1 MPYFNESQLE
11 LSIITLLQDQGYDY
25 IKGEDITRNFDEVV
39 LRDDLAKYLRSRYKN
54 DGITDTEVE
63 TAIRV
68 IMQNHG
74 GSLYEENKRAI
85 SLLMDGFSLK
95 REDTS
100 KPNLYIYPISFDEAH
115 QKHNIFKIVNQF
127 DIIGTEHR
135 IPDAIIFL
143 NGLPVVVFEF
153 KNALK
158 QNTTVEDAYK
168 QLTIRYRRDIP
179 ALFKYTAFIVISD
192 GVNNKFGTLYTPY
205 EFFYAWR
212 KVNAKDKADNG
223 ISSLKTMIAGLFRKD
238 RLIDV
243 IHNFIYF
250 PDTSKDER
258 KFICRYPQYFAARS
272 LYQNILNHSR
282 LNAAGDGKGGTYF
295 GATGCGK
302 SLTMLFLSRLLMKSK
317 ALCSPTIILIT
328 DRTDLDDQLSRLL
341 LNAKQFVGD
350 SVIEQVESRE
360 DLKDKLQG
368 RTSGGVF
375 LTTIQKF
382 SKDIN
387 LLSSR
392 ANIICISDEA
402 HRSQN
407 NLSERVQITDRGVV
421 RSYGFAKYLH
431 DSLPNATYVGFT
443 GTPIDNTTEVF
454 GDIVDEYS
462 MIEAVEDGIT
472 KTIMYEGRAS
482 HVFADSNLVR
492 QIEAYYDKCA
502 EEGSTEYQ
510 IEESKKAMT
519 QMSVLLNSP
528 DLIHRLADDFV
539 RHYERRVEEGS
550 TVKGKAMIVCASRE
564 IGYAIYR
571 EIIAMR
577 TEWAKVRVCDDGVEL
592 TKEEAEK
599 IKPIEKI
606 KMVFIRAKD
615 DIPELYNLLGTDE
628 DRKKLDLQFKEEK
641 SNFKIAIVVD
651 MWITGFDVPCLDTM
665 YCYKPLQMHTLIQTI
680 SRVNRNY
687 PGKDKGLIVDYLGIK
702 KKFNQAMRRYAN
714 GSVNETPVETIDSAV
729 KLCKDELDILRRM
742 FGGFNYSKFF
752 TGTPLEQLDTLQ
764 LAAERI
770 QYTDDTEKRFM
781 KHTGIMKSAYNMC
794 TGDERITNDDVNDVH
809 FFTGVRSVIF
819 KTTKG
824 ESPDATQMN
833 RHVLKLVNEAL
844 VSEEV
849 VAINSMRLDNNVQ
862 IDLLATQYM
871 EKLKRLPYQ
880 NTKVKLMEQL
890 LRRVIDSVKRVNKV
904 KAVSFTDRLKEII
917 ERYND
922 RSDDIVLADEIVTEV
937 ANQLAELFEEIK
949 KDNVLPDGIPD
960 IEVKAFYDILKAV
973 AEQYG
978 FLAEYAEEQ
987 YIEIAKAVKE
997 KVDDSAQ
1004 FIDWDKRADIK
1015 AQLKVQIILT
1025 LSRYGYPPATRDDVF
1040 KAIFE
1045 QAENFKKNKINPTDG
1060 VPVSHTPQVP
1070 VIRQLILDTVSD
1082 QDKYT
1087 VYLPLY
1093 SIRAACGYFGE
1104 GEEVETQ
1111 GWISAEGIGRL
1122 NEDMF
1127 VVQAAGNSMEPR
1139 IHDGDYCVF
1148 ERYKG
1153 GSRNGKIVLA
1163 QHRGYYDDDNAGAF
1177 SIKEYNSTKSA
1188 DEYGNWQHESICLRP
1203 LNPAYNPIVLTPDD
1217 IEDFKII
1224 GEFVATL

>member
-11 LSIITLLQDQGYDY
+11 QAIIDLLKEQEYEHK
-25 IKGEDITRNFDEVV
+25 KGEEIVRDLDEVV
-39 LRDDLAKYLRSRYKN
+39 LHEDLAQYLRSRYKN
-54 DGITDTEVE
+54 DGITEQEVE
-63 TAIRV
+63 NAIRV
-68 IMQNHG
+68 ITQKQG
-74 GSLYEENKRAI
+74 LSLYQENKHTLN
-85 SLLMDGFSLK
+85 LLMDGFSLK
-95 REDTS
+95 REDAT
-100 KPNLYIYPISFDEAH
+100 KQNLYIYPIAFDEKH
-115 QKHNIFKIVNQF
+115 LKHNIYKVVNQF
-127 DIIGTEHR
+127 DIVGNEHR
-135 IPDAIIFL
+135 IPDAIVFV

-158 QNTTVEDAYK
+158 KNTTIEDAYK

-212 KVNAKDKADNG
+212 KVNAKDKADSG
-223 ISSLKTMIAGLFRKD
+223 ISSLKTMIAGMFCKD

-243 IHNFIYF
+243 IHNFVYF

-258 KFICRYPQYFAARS
+258 KFICRYPQYFAARA
-272 LYQNILNHSR
+272 LYQNILNHSK
-282 LNAAGDGKGGTYF
+282 LNASGDGKGGTYF

-360 DLKDKLQG
+360 DLRNKLQG

-387 LLSSR
+387 LLSNR

-402 HRSQN
+402 HRSQTGMD
-407 NLSERVQITDRGVV
+407 EKIEITEQGVM
-421 RSYGFAKYLH
+421 RRYGFAKYLH

-443 GTPIDNTTEVF
+443 GTPIDATMDVF

-462 MIEAVEDGIT
+462 MIDAVNDGIT
-472 KTIMYEGRAS
+472 KSIVYEGRAS
-482 HVFADSNLVR
+482 HVFADSELIK

-502 EEGSTEYQ
+502 EEGSSDYQ

-519 QMSVLLNSP
+519 QMSVLLSSP
-528 DLIHRLADDFV
+528 DLIHRLAVDFLQ
-539 RHYERRVEEGS
+539 HYERRVEEGS
-550 TVKGKAMIVCASRE
+550 TVKGKAMIVCATRE
-564 IGYAIYR
+564 IGYAIYK
-571 EIIAMR
+571 EIVGMR
-577 TEWAKVRVCDDGVEL
+577 PEWAEKKICSDGEEL

-606 KMVFIRAKD
+606 KMVFIRQKD
-615 DIPELYNLLGTDE
+615 DDPELYNLLGADDE
-628 DRKKLDLQFKEEK
+628 RKKLDLQFKEEK

-665 YCYKPLQMHTLIQTI
+665 YCYKPIQMHTLIQTV

-702 KKFNQAMRRYAN
+702 KKFNQAMKKYAN
-714 GSVNETPVETIDSAV
+714 GVLNETPVETVDAAV
-729 KLCKDELDILRRM
+729 KLFKDELDVLRRM
-742 FGGFNYSKFF
+742 FNGFDYSKFF
-752 TGTPLEQLDTLQ
+752 TGTPLEQLEVLQ

-770 QYTDDTEKRFM
+770 QQTDELEKRFM
-781 KHTGIMKSAYNMC
+781 KHTSIMKSAYNIC
-794 TGDERITNDDVNDVH
+794 NNDERITKEEVNDVH
-809 FFTGVRSVIF
+809 FFSGVRSIIY
-819 KTTKG
+819 KTTIG

-849 VAINSMRLDNNVQ
+849 VAINTMRLDNSEQ
-862 IDLLATQYM
+862 IDLLASQYM
-871 EKLKRLPYQ
+871 EKLQKLPFK

-890 LRRVIDSVKRVNKV
+890 LKRVIDSVKKVNKV
-904 KAVSFTDRLKEII
+904 KAVNFTERLNDII
-917 ERYND
+917 EKYND

-937 ANQLAELFEEIK
+937 AKQLAKLFEDIK
-949 KDNVLPDGIPD
+949 KENKLPEGIPN
-960 IEVKAFYDILKAV
+960 IEVKAFYDILKSV

-978 FLAEYAEEQ
+978 FLDEYTEEQ
-987 YIEIAKAVKE
+987 YIALAKDVKE
-997 KVDDSAQ
+997 VVDDKTQ
-1004 FIDWDKRADIK
+1004 YIDWDKKADIK

-1025 LSRYGYPPATRDDVF
+1025 LAKHKYPPATRDDVF

-1045 QAENFKKNKINPTDG
+1045 QAENFKKNRSFLAAKLDNVEDDSEVRNLIFNRLQLDNDTTDLQLQREVIEMFGDRYPEMTLNDWRHIIEDYTPMVRNANKAREIPLNVSKAAEEDVMHKIELTD
-1060 VPVSHTPQVP
+1060 
-1070 VIRQLILDTVSD
+1070 
-1082 QDKYT
+1082 
-1087 VYLPLY
+1087 
-1093 SIRAACGYFGE
+1093 
-1104 GEEVETQ
+1104 EE
-1111 GWISAEGIGRL
+1111 L
-1122 NEDMF
+1122 N
-1127 VVQAAGNSMEPR
+1127 VLR
-1139 IHDGDYCVF
+1139 KKL
-1148 ERYKG
+1148 KG
-1153 GSRNGKIVLA
+1153 GLGVFANDKARTLLMSVIDKADKLMEELDAYDELGDDLLYWFYEKYKEQNGIVE
-1163 QHRGYYDDDNAGAF
+1163 DD
-1177 SIKEYNSTKSA
+1177 
-1188 DEYGNWQHESICLRP
+1188 LRP
-1203 LNPAYNPIVLTPDD
+1203 KGGRFLVD
-1217 IEDFKII
+1217 
-1224 GEFVATL
+1224 

>member
-11 LSIITLLQDQGYDY
+11 QSIISLLQEQGYDY
-25 IKGEDITRNFDEVV
+25 AKGEDIKRNLDEVV
-39 LRDDLAKYLRSRYKN
+39 LRDDLAEYLHNRYKN
-54 DGITDTEVE
+54 DGITDQEVE

-68 IMQNHG
+68 IKQQTG
-74 GSLYEENKRAI
+74 GSLYDENKHTI
-85 SLLMDGFSLK
+85 HLLMDGFSLK
-95 REDTS
+95 REDPT
-100 KPNLYIYPISFDEAH
+100 KQNLYIYPIAFDEPN

-127 DIIGTEHR
+127 DIVGNQHR
-135 IPDAIIFL
+135 IPDAIVFV

-158 QNTTVEDAYK
+158 QNTTIEDAYK

-212 KVNAKDKADNG
+212 KVNAKDKADSG

-243 IHNFIYF
+243 IHNFVYF

-272 LYQNILNHSR
+272 LYQNILNHSK
-282 LNAAGDGKGGTYF
+282 LNAGGDGKGGSYF

-360 DLKDKLQG
+360 NLKDKLQG

-387 LLSSR
+387 LLSNR

-402 HRSQN
+402 HRSQTGI
-407 NLSERVQITDRGVV
+407 EEKVEITDRGVR
-421 RSYGFAKYLH
+421 RSYGFAKYLR

-443 GTPIDNTTEVF
+443 GTPIDPTLEVF
-454 GDIVDEYS
+454 GGIVDEYS
-462 MIEAVEDGIT
+462 MIEAVNDGIT

-482 HVFADSNLVR
+482 HVFADSELIK
-492 QIEAYYDKCA
+492 QIEAYYDQCA
-502 EEGSTEYQ
+502 EEGATDYQ
-510 IEESKKAMT
+510 IEESKRAMT
-519 QMSVLLNSP
+519 QMSILLSSP
-528 DLIHRLADDFV
+528 DLIHRLADDFIH
-539 RHYERRVEEGS
+539 HYERRVEEGS
-550 TVKGKAMIVCASRE
+550 TVKGKAMIVCATRE
-564 IGYAIYR
+564 IGYAIYK

-577 TEWAKVRVCDDGVEL
+577 PEWAEVRVCGDGEEL
-592 TKEEAEK
+592 TREEAEK
-599 IKPIEKI
+599 IKPMEKI
-606 KMVFIRAKD
+606 KMVFIRQKD
-615 DIPELYNLLGTDE
+615 DDPELYNLLGTDE

-665 YCYKPLQMHTLIQTI
+665 YCYKPLQMHTLIQTV

-702 KKFNQAMRRYAN
+702 KKFNQAMKKYAN
-714 GSVNETPVETIDSAV
+714 GGQNETPVETIDNAV
-729 KLCKDELDILRRM
+729 KLFKDELDLLRRM
-742 FGGFNYSKFF
+742 FHGFDYSKFF
-752 TGTPLEQLDTLQ
+752 TGTPLEQLDALQ
-764 LAAERI
+764 IAAERI
-770 QYTDDTEKRFM
+770 QQTEELEKRFM
-781 KHTGIMKSAYNMC
+781 KHTNIMKSAYNMC
-794 TGDERITNDDVNDVH
+794 NNDERITKYEINDVH
-809 FFTGVRSVIF
+809 FFTGVRSVIY
-819 KTTKG
+819 KTTTG

-844 VSEEV
+844 ISEEV
-849 VAINSMRLDNNVQ
+849 VAINSMRLDNTEQ

-890 LRRVIDSVKRVNKV
+890 LKRVIDSVKRVNKV
-904 KAVSFTDRLKEII
+904 KAVSFTDRLKGII
-917 ERYND
+917 DKYND
-922 RSDDIVLADEIVTEV
+922 CSDDIVLADEIVTEV
-937 ANQLAELFEEIK
+937 AKQLADLFEEIK
-949 KDNVLPDGIPD
+949 KENKLPDGIPD
-960 IEVKAFYDILKAV
+960 IEVKAFYDILKSV
-973 AEQYG
+973 AAQYG
-978 FLAEYAEEQ
+978 FLNEYTEEQ
-987 YIEIAKAVKE
+987 YIALAKDVKE
-997 KVDDSAQ
+997 VVDDKTQ
-1004 FIDWDKRADIK
+1004 YIDWDKKADIK

-1025 LSRYGYPPATRDDVF
+1025 LAKHKYPPATRDEVF
-1040 KAIFE
+1040 RAIFE
-1045 QAENFKKNKINPTDG
+1045 QAENFKKNRTSNLDDE
-1060 VPVSHTPQVP
+1060 TP
-1070 VIRQLILDTVSD
+1070 
-1082 QDKYT
+1082 
-1087 VYLPLY
+1087 
-1093 SIRAACGYFGE
+1093 SIRMVPYSSYEERAKYSLAAESF
-1104 GEEVETQ
+1104 
-1111 GWISAEGIGRL
+1111 
-1122 NEDMF
+1122 
-1127 VVQAAGNSMEPR
+1127 
-1139 IHDGDYCVF
+1139 
-1148 ERYKG
+1148 
-1153 GSRNGKIVLA
+1153 
-1163 QHRGYYDDDNAGAF
+1163 DDD
-1177 SIKEYNSTKSA
+1177 K
-1188 DEYGNWQHESICLRP
+1188 
-1203 LNPAYNPIVLTPDD
+1203 
-1217 IEDFKII
+1217 
-1224 GEFVATL
+1224 

>member
-11 LSIITLLQDQGYDY
+11 LSIITLLQEQGYDY
-25 IKGEDITRNFDEVV
+25 VKGEDIQRDLDEVV
-39 LRDDLAKYLRSRYKN
+39 LRDDLAQYLRSRYKN

-63 TAIRV
+63 AAIRV
-68 IMQNHG
+68 ITQKQG
-74 GSLYEENKRAI
+74 GTLYYENKQTLN
-85 SLLMDGFSLK
+85 LLMDGFSLK
-95 REDTS
+95 REDPS
-100 KPNLYIYPISFDEAH
+100 KQNLYIYPIAFDEAN
-115 QKHNIFKIVNQF
+115 QKHNIFKVVNQF
-127 DIIGTEHR
+127 DIIGLQHR

-158 QNTTVEDAYK
+158 QNTTIEDAYK

-212 KVNAKDKADNG
+212 KVNAKDKGCDG
-223 ISSLKTMIAGLFRKD
+223 INSLKTMIAGLFRKE

-243 IHNFIYF
+243 IHNFVYF
-250 PDTSKDER
+250 PDTSKNEQ

-272 LYQNILNHSR
+272 LYQNILNHSK
-282 LNAAGDGKGGTYF
+282 LNTGGDGKGGTYF

-302 SLTMLFLSRLLMKSK
+302 SLTMLFLTRLLMKSK

-387 LLSSR
+387 LLSNR

-402 HRSQN
+402 HRSQTS
-407 NLSERVQITDRGVV
+407 LEEKVEITDKGVK
-421 RSYGFAKYLH
+421 RSYGFAKYLR

-443 GTPIDNTTEVF
+443 GTPIDATLDVF
-454 GDIVDEYS
+454 GAVVDEYS

-482 HVFADSNLVR
+482 HVFADSELIK

-502 EEGSTEYQ
+502 EEGSSEYQ

-528 DLIHRLADDFV
+528 DLIHRLAVDFLQ
-539 RHYERRVEEGS
+539 HYERRVEEGS
-550 TVKGKAMIVCASRE
+550 TVKGKAMIVCATRE
-564 IGYAIYR
+564 IAFAIYK
-571 EIIAMR
+571 EIITMR
-577 TEWAKVRVCDDGVEL
+577 PEWAEVKICSDGEEL

-606 KMVFIRAKD
+606 KMVCIRQKD
-615 DIPELYNLLGTDE
+615 DAPELYNLLGTDE
-628 DRKKLDLQFKEEK
+628 ERKKLDLQFKEEK

-665 YCYKPLQMHTLIQTI
+665 YCYKPLQMHTLIQTV

-702 KKFNQAMRRYAN
+702 KKFNQAMKRYAN
-714 GSVNETPVETIDSAV
+714 GGQNETPVETIDAAV
-729 KLCKDELDILRRM
+729 TLFKDELDLLRRM
-742 FGGFNYSKFF
+742 YTGFDYSKFF

-764 LAAERI
+764 QAAERM
-770 QYTDDTEKRFM
+770 QQTDETEKRFM
-781 KHTGIMKSAYNMC
+781 KHTTIMKSAYNMC
-794 TGDERITNDDVNDVH
+794 NNDERIAKDEVNDVH
-809 FFTGVRSVIF
+809 FFTGVRSVIY
-819 KTTKG
+819 KTTTG

-833 RHVLKLVNEAL
+833 KHVLKLVNEAL
-844 VSEEV
+844 ISEEV
-849 VAINSMRLDNNVQ
+849 VAINTMQLDNNEQ
-862 IDLLATQYM
+862 IDMLATQYM

-890 LRRVIDSVKRVNKV
+890 LKRVIDSVKKVNKV
-904 KAVSFTDRLKEII
+904 KAVSFTDRLNGII
-917 ERYND
+917 DKYND

-937 ANQLAELFEEIK
+937 AKQLADLFEEIK
-949 KDNVLPDGIPD
+949 KDSVLPDGIPN
-960 IEVKAFYDILKAV
+960 IEVKAFYDILKSV
-973 AEQYG
+973 AERYG
-978 FLAEYAEEQ
+978 FLDEYTEEQ
-987 YIEIAKAVKE
+987 YIALAKDVKE
-997 KVDDSAQ
+997 VVDDKTQ
-1004 FIDWDKRADIK
+1004 YIDWDKKADIK

-1025 LSRYGYPPATRDDVF
+1025 LAKHKYPPATRDDVF

-1045 QAENFKKNKINPTDG
+1045 QAENFKKNRGENQDEVI
-1060 VPVSHTPQVP
+1060 VPLHHK
-1070 VIRQLILDTVSD
+1070 VISLMVDEGNE
-1082 QDKYT
+1082 
-1087 VYLPLY
+1087 LPM
-1093 SIRAACGYFGE
+1093 AAE
-1104 GEEVETQ
+1104 
-1111 GWISAEGIGRL
+1111 
-1122 NEDMF
+1122 
-1127 VVQAAGNSMEPR
+1127 NS
-1139 IHDGDYCVF
+1139 
-1148 ERYKG
+1148 
-1153 GSRNGKIVLA
+1153 
-1163 QHRGYYDDDNAGAF
+1163 
-1177 SIKEYNSTKSA
+1177 
-1188 DEYGNWQHESICLRP
+1188 
-1203 LNPAYNPIVLTPDD
+1203 
-1217 IEDFKII
+1217 
-1224 GEFVATL
+1224 

>member
-1 MPYFNESQLE
+1 MSYFNENQLE
-11 LSIITLLQDQGYDY
+11 QSIIALLQEQGYAHV
-25 IKGEDITRNFDEVV
+25 KGEDIVRNLDEVV
-39 LRDDLAKYLRSRYKN
+39 LRDDLAEYLHNRYKN
-54 DGITDTEVE
+54 DGITDQEVE

-68 IMQNHG
+68 IMQQTG
-74 GSLYEENKRAI
+74 GSLYDENKHTI
-85 SLLMDGFSLK
+85 HLLMDGFSLK
-95 REDTS
+95 REDPS
-100 KPNLYIYPISFDEAH
+100 KQNLYIYPIAFDEPN
-115 QKHNIFKIVNQF
+115 QKHNLFKVVNQF
-127 DIIGTEHR
+127 DIVGNQHR
-135 IPDAIIFL
+135 IPDAIVFV

-158 QNTTVEDAYK
+158 QNTTIEDAYK

-179 ALFKYTAFIVISD
+179 TLFKYTAFIVISD

-212 KVNAKDKADNG
+212 KVNAKDKADSG

-243 IHNFIYF
+243 IHNFVYF

-272 LYQNILNHSR
+272 LYQNILNHSK
-282 LNAAGDGKGGTYF
+282 LNAGGDGKGGTYF

-387 LLSSR
+387 LLSNR

-402 HRSQN
+402 HRSQTGI
-407 NLSERVQITDRGVV
+407 EEKVEITDKGVR
-421 RSYGFAKYLH
+421 RSYGFAKYLR

-443 GTPIDNTTEVF
+443 GTPIDPTLEVF
-454 GDIVDEYS
+454 GSIVDEYS
-462 MIEAVEDGIT
+462 MIEAVNDGIT

-482 HVFADSNLVR
+482 HVFADSELIK
-492 QIEAYYDKCA
+492 QIEAYYDQCA
-502 EEGSTEYQ
+502 EEGATDYQ
-510 IEESKKAMT
+510 IEESKRAMT
-519 QMSVLLNSP
+519 QMSILLSSP
-528 DLIHRLADDFV
+528 DLIHRLADDFI

-550 TVKGKAMIVCASRE
+550 TIKGKAMIVCATRE
-564 IGYAIYR
+564 IGYAIYK

-577 TEWAKVRVCDDGVEL
+577 PEWAEVRVCGDGEEL
-592 TKEEAEK
+592 TREEAEK
-599 IKPIEKI
+599 IKPMEKI
-606 KMVFIRAKD
+606 KMVFIRQKD
-615 DIPELYNLLGTDE
+615 DDPELYNLLRTDE

-665 YCYKPLQMHTLIQTI
+665 YCYKPLQMHTLIQTV

-702 KKFNQAMRRYAN
+702 KKFNQAMKKYAN
-714 GSVNETPVETIDSAV
+714 GGQNETTVETIDNAV
-729 KLCKDELDILRRM
+729 KLFKDELDLLRRM
-742 FGGFNYSKFF
+742 FHDFDYSKFF
-752 TGTPLEQLDTLQ
+752 TGTPLEQLDALQ
-764 LAAERI
+764 MAAEHI
-770 QYTDDTEKRFM
+770 QQTEELEKRFM
-781 KHTGIMKSAYNMC
+781 KHTNIMKSAYNLC
-794 TGDERITNDDVNDVH
+794 NNDERITKNEINDVH
-809 FFTGVRSVIF
+809 FFTGVRSVIY
-819 KTTKG
+819 KTTTG

-833 RHVLKLVNEAL
+833 RYVLKLVNEAL
-844 VSEEV
+844 ISEEV
-849 VAINSMRLDNNVQ
+849 VAINTMRLNDTEQ

-890 LRRVIDSVKRVNKV
+890 LKRVIDSVKRVNKI
-904 KAVSFTDRLKEII
+904 KAVSFTDRLKGII
-917 ERYND
+917 DKYND

-937 ANQLAELFEEIK
+937 AKQLADLFEEIK
-949 KDNVLPDGIPD
+949 KENKLPDGIPD
-960 IEVKAFYDILKAV
+960 IEVKAFYDILKSV

-978 FLAEYAEEQ
+978 FLNEYTEEQ
-987 YIEIAKAVKE
+987 YIALAKDVKE
-997 KVDDSAQ
+997 VVDDKTQ
-1004 FIDWDKRADIK
+1004 YIDWDKKADIK

-1025 LSRYGYPPATRDDVF
+1025 LAKHKYPPATRDEVF
-1040 KAIFE
+1040 RAIFE
-1045 QAENFKKNKINPTDG
+1045 QAENFKKNR
-1060 VPVSHTPQVP
+1060 QV
-1070 VIRQLILDTVSD
+1070 T
-1082 QDKYT
+1082 
-1087 VYLPLY
+1087 YLQQGCSGLMAAEETEY
-1093 SIRAACGYFGE
+1093 S
-1104 GEEVETQ
+1104 V
-1111 GWISAEGIGRL
+1111 
-1122 NEDMF
+1122 
-1127 VVQAAGNSMEPR
+1127 
-1139 IHDGDYCVF
+1139 
-1148 ERYKG
+1148 
-1153 GSRNGKIVLA
+1153 
-1163 QHRGYYDDDNAGAF
+1163 
-1177 SIKEYNSTKSA
+1177 
-1188 DEYGNWQHESICLRP
+1188 
-1203 LNPAYNPIVLTPDD
+1203 
-1217 IEDFKII
+1217 
-1224 GEFVATL
+1224 

>member
-11 LSIITLLQDQGYDY
+11 QSIISLLQEQGYDY
-25 IKGEDITRNFDEVV
+25 VKGEEIIRDLDEVV
-39 LRDDLAKYLRSRYKN
+39 LHDDLAQYLRDRYKN

-63 TAIRV
+63 AAIRV
-68 IMQNHG
+68 IMQKHG
-74 GSLYEENKRAI
+74 GTLYAENKQTLN
-85 SLLMDGFSLK
+85 LLMDGFSLK
-95 REDTS
+95 REDPA
-100 KPNLYIYPISFDEAH
+100 KQNLYIYPIAFDEAN
-115 QKHNIFKIVNQF
+115 QKHNIFKVVNQF
-127 DIIGTEHR
+127 DIVGYQRR

-158 QNTTVEDAYK
+158 QNTTIEDAYK

-212 KVNAKDKADNG
+212 KVNAKDKGCDG
-223 ISSLKTMIAGLFRKD
+223 INSLKTMIAGLFRKD

-243 IHNFIYF
+243 IHHFIYF
-250 PDTSKDER
+250 PDTSKDEK

-272 LYQNILNHSR
+272 LYQNILNHSK
-282 LNAAGDGKGGTYF
+282 LNAGGDGKGGTYF

-341 LNAKQFVGD
+341 LNAKRFVGD

-387 LLSSR
+387 LLSNR

-402 HRSQN
+402 HRSQTGM
-407 NLSERVQITDRGVV
+407 EEKVEITDKGVK
-421 RSYGFAKYLH
+421 RSYGFAKYLR

-443 GTPIDNTTEVF
+443 GTPIDATLDVF
-454 GDIVDEYS
+454 GAVVDEYS

-482 HVFADSNLVR
+482 HVFADSELIK

-502 EEGSTEYQ
+502 EEGSSEYQ

-528 DLIHRLADDFV
+528 DLIHRLAVDFLQ
-539 RHYERRVEEGS
+539 HYERRVEEGS
-550 TVKGKAMIVCASRE
+550 TVKGKAMIVCATRE
-564 IGYAIYR
+564 IAFAIYK
-571 EIIAMR
+571 EIVAMR
-577 TEWAKVRVCDDGVEL
+577 PEWAEVKICGDGEEL

-606 KMVFIRAKD
+606 KLVCIRQKD
-615 DIPELYNLLGTDE
+615 DDPELYNLLGTDE
-628 DRKKLDLQFKEEK
+628 ERKRLDLQFKEEK

-665 YCYKPLQMHTLIQTI
+665 YCYKPLQMHTLIQTV

-702 KKFNQAMRRYAN
+702 KKFNQAMKKYAN
-714 GSVNETPVETIDSAV
+714 GGQNETPVETIDAAV
-729 KLCKDELDILRRM
+729 KMFKDELDLLRRM
-742 FGGFNYSKFF
+742 FTGFDYTKFF

-764 LAAERI
+764 QAAERM
-770 QYTDDTEKRFM
+770 QQTEETEKRFM
-781 KHTGIMKSAYNMC
+781 KHTLIMKSAYNMC
-794 TGDERITNDDVNDVH
+794 NNDERITKEEVNDVH
-809 FFTGVRSVIF
+809 FFTGVRSVIY
-819 KTTKG
+819 KTTTG

-833 RHVLKLVNEAL
+833 RYVLKLVNEAL
-844 VSEEV
+844 ISEEV
-849 VAINSMRLDNNVQ
+849 VAINSMRLDNAEQ
-862 IDLLATQYM
+862 IDMLATQYM

-890 LRRVIDSVKRVNKV
+890 LKRVIDSVKKVNKV
-904 KAVSFTDRLKEII
+904 KAVSFTDRLNDII
-917 ERYND
+917 DKYND
-922 RSDDIVLADEIVTEV
+922 RSDDIVLADEIITEV
-937 ANQLAELFEEIK
+937 AKQLADLFEEIK
-949 KDNVLPDGIPD
+949 KDSILPDGIPN
-960 IEVKAFYDILKAV
+960 IEVKAFYDILKSV
-973 AEQYG
+973 AERYG
-978 FLAEYAEEQ
+978 FLEEYTEEQ
-987 YIEIAKAVKE
+987 YIALAKDVKE
-997 KVDDSAQ
+997 VVDDKTQ
-1004 FIDWDKRADIK
+1004 YIDWDKKADIK

-1025 LSRYGYPPATRDDVF
+1025 LAKHKYPPATRDDVF

-1045 QAENFKKNKINPTDG
+1045 QAENFKKNRAVDVDDESLS
-1060 VPVSHTPQVP
+1060 VPMVP
-1070 VIRQLILDTVSD
+1070 
-1082 QDKYT
+1082 YNNEEEAG
-1087 VYLPLY
+1087 Y
-1093 SIRAACGYFGE
+1093 SMAAE
-1104 GEEVETQ
+1104 NRE
-1111 GWISAEGIGRL
+1111 
-1122 NEDMF
+1122 
-1127 VVQAAGNSMEPR
+1127 
-1139 IHDGDYCVF
+1139 
-1148 ERYKG
+1148 
-1153 GSRNGKIVLA
+1153 
-1163 QHRGYYDDDNAGAF
+1163 
-1177 SIKEYNSTKSA
+1177 
-1188 DEYGNWQHESICLRP
+1188 
-1203 LNPAYNPIVLTPDD
+1203 
-1217 IEDFKII
+1217 
-1224 GEFVATL
+1224 

>member
-11 LSIITLLQDQGYDY
+11 QSIITLLQEQEYDY
-25 IKGEDITRNFDEVV
+25 VKGEDIARDLDEVV
-39 LRDDLAKYLRSRYKN
+39 LREDMAQYLRNRYKN
-54 DGITDTEVE
+54 DGITETEVE
-63 TAIRV
+63 AAIRV
-68 IMQNHG
+68 IVQKQG
-74 GSLYEENKRAI
+74 GTLYDENKQTL

-95 REDTS
+95 REDPT
-100 KPNLYIYPISFDEAH
+100 KHNLYIYPIAFDEAN
-115 QKHNIFKIVNQF
+115 QKHNIFKVVNQF
-127 DIIGTEHR
+127 DIVGNEHR
-135 IPDAIIFL
+135 IPDAIVFL

-158 QNTTVEDAYK
+158 QNTTIENAYK
-168 QLTIRYRRDIP
+168 QLTVRYRRDIP

-243 IHNFIYF
+243 IHNFVYF

-272 LYQNILNHSR
+272 LYQSILNHSK
-282 LNAAGDGKGGTYF
+282 LNAGGDGKGGTYF

-350 SVIEQVESRE
+350 SVIEQADSRE
-360 DLKDKLQG
+360 DLKAKLQG

-387 LLSSR
+387 LLSNR

-402 HRSQN
+402 HRTQTS
-407 NLSERVQITDRGVV
+407 LEEKIEITDKGVK
-421 RSYGFAKYLH
+421 RSYGFAKYLR

-443 GTPIDNTTEVF
+443 GTPIDATLDVF
-454 GDIVDEYS
+454 GSVVDEYS

-482 HVFADSNLVR
+482 RVFADSELIK
-492 QIEAYYDKCA
+492 QIEEYYDKCA
-502 EEGSTEYQ
+502 EEGSSEYQ

-528 DLIHRLADDFV
+528 DLLHRLAVDFLQ
-539 RHYERRVEEGS
+539 HYEKRVEEGS
-550 TVKGKAMIVCASRE
+550 TVKGKAMIVCATRE
-564 IGYAIYR
+564 IAFAIYK
-571 EIIAMR
+571 EIVAMR
-577 TEWAKVRVCDDGVEL
+577 PEWTDVKICSDDEEL

-606 KMVFIRAKD
+606 KMVCIRQKD
-615 DIPELYNLLGTDE
+615 DDPELYNLLGSDE
-628 DRKKLDLQFKEEK
+628 ERKKLDLQFKEEK

-665 YCYKPLQMHTLIQTI
+665 YCYKPLQMHTLIQTV

-702 KKFNQAMRRYAN
+702 KKFNQAMKKYAN
-714 GSVNETPVETIDSAV
+714 GGQNETPVETIDSAV
-729 KLCKDELDILRRM
+729 KMFKDELDLLRRM
-742 FGGFNYSKFF
+742 FMGFDYSKFF

-764 LAAERI
+764 MSAEHM
-770 QYTDDTEKRFM
+770 QQTDETEKRFM
-781 KHTGIMKSAYNMC
+781 KHTIIMKSAYNLC
-794 TGDERITNDDVNDVH
+794 NNDDRITKEEVNDVH
-809 FFTGVRSVIF
+809 FFSGVRSIIY
-819 KTTKG
+819 KTTTG

-844 VSEEV
+844 ISEEV
-849 VAINSMRLDNNVQ
+849 VSINTMRLDNNEQ
-862 IDLLATQYM
+862 IDMLATQYM
-871 EKLKRLPYQ
+871 EKLKRLPYK

-890 LRRVIDSVKRVNKV
+890 LKRVIDSVKKVNKV
-904 KAVSFTDRLKEII
+904 KAVSFTERLNVII
-917 ERYND
+917 NQYND

-937 ANQLAELFEEIK
+937 AKQLADLFEEIK
-949 KDNVLPDGIPD
+949 KDNVLPDGIPNV
-960 IEVKAFYDILKAV
+960 EVKAFYDILKSV
-973 AEQYG
+973 AERYG
-978 FLAEYAEEQ
+978 FLDEYTEEQ
-987 YIEIAKAVKE
+987 YIEIAQAVKE
-997 KVDDSAQ
+997 KVDDSSQ
-1004 FIDWDKRADIK
+1004 FIDWDKRTDIK
-1015 AQLKVQIILT
+1015 AQLKVHIILT
-1025 LSRYGYPPATRDDVF
+1025 LKKYNYPPATRDEVF
-1040 KAIFE
+1040 QAIFE
-1045 QAENFKKNKINPTDG
+1045 QAENFKKNQAGKKQNN
-1060 VPVSHTPQVP
+1060 V
-1070 VIRQLILDTVSD
+1070 R
-1082 QDKYT
+1082 
-1087 VYLPLY
+1087 LY
-1093 SIRAACGYFGE
+1093 SSASDTITDRLAAEERA
-1104 GEEVETQ
+1104 
-1111 GWISAEGIGRL
+1111 
-1122 NEDMF
+1122 
-1127 VVQAAGNSMEPR
+1127 
-1139 IHDGDYCVF
+1139 
-1148 ERYKG
+1148 
-1153 GSRNGKIVLA
+1153 
-1163 QHRGYYDDDNAGAF
+1163 
-1177 SIKEYNSTKSA
+1177 
-1188 DEYGNWQHESICLRP
+1188 EYGN
-1203 LNPAYNPIVLTPDD
+1203 
-1217 IEDFKII
+1217 KK
-1224 GEFVATL
+1224 

>member
-1 MPYFNESQLE
+1 MPYFNEKQLE
-11 LSIITLLQDQGYDY
+11 ESIIALLQEQGYEHV
-25 IKGEDITRNFDEVV
+25 KGEAIERDLDEVV
-39 LRDDLAKYLRSRYKN
+39 LRDDLRTYLRNRYSS

-63 TAIRV
+63 AAIRV
-68 IMQNHG
+68 IVQKQG
-74 GSLYEENKRAI
+74 LSLYEENRHTM

-95 REDTS
+95 REDAS
-100 KPNLYIYPISFDEAH
+100 KQNLYIYPIAYDEKNLH
-115 QKHNIFKIVNQF
+115 HNIFKVVNQF
-127 DIIGTEHR
+127 DIVEGEHR
-135 IPDAIIFL
+135 IPDAIVFV

-158 QNTTVEDAYK
+158 QNTTIEDAYK

-179 ALFKYTAFIVISD
+179 SLFKYTAFIVISD

-223 ISSLKTMIAGLFRKD
+223 IPSLKTMVAGLFRKD

-243 IHNFIYF
+243 VHNFIYF

-258 KFICRYPQYFAARS
+258 KFICRYPQYFAARA
-272 LYQNILNHSR
+272 LYQNILNHSK
-282 LNAAGDGKGGTYF
+282 LNPGGDGKGGTYF

-360 DLKDKLQG
+360 DLKNKLQG

-387 LLSSR
+387 MLSNR

-402 HRSQN
+402 HRSQTG
-407 NLSERVQITDRGVV
+407 LEEKVEITDKGVR
-421 RSYGFAKYLH
+421 RSYGFAKYLR

-443 GTPIDNTTEVF
+443 GTPIDPTLEVF
-454 GDIVDEYS
+454 GPIVDEYS
-462 MIEAVEDGIT
+462 MIEAVNDGIT

-482 HVFADSNLVR
+482 HVFADSELIK

-502 EEGSTEYQ
+502 EEGSTDYQ
-510 IEESKKAMT
+510 IEESKRAMT

-528 DLIHRLADDFV
+528 DLIHRLAVDFIQ
-539 RHYERRVEEGS
+539 HYERRVEEGS
-550 TVKGKAMIVCASRE
+550 TVKGKAMIVCATRE
-564 IGYAIYR
+564 IGYAIYK
-571 EIIAMR
+571 EIVALR
-577 TEWAKVRVCDDGVEL
+577 PDWAEVKVCDDGEEL
-592 TKEEAEK
+592 SKEEAEK
-599 IKPIEKI
+599 IKPMEKV
-606 KMVFIRAKD
+606 KMVFIRQKD
-615 DIPELYNLLGTDE
+615 DPKELYNLLGTDE

-702 KKFNQAMRRYAN
+702 KKFNQAMKRYAN
-714 GSVNETPVETIDSAV
+714 GGQNETPVETIDSAV
-729 KLCKDELDILRRM
+729 KLFKDELDVLRRM
-742 FGGFNYSKFF
+742 FHDIDYTKFF

-770 QYTDDTEKRFM
+770 QQTDELEKRFM
-781 KHTGIMKSAYNMC
+781 KHTTIMKSAYNMC
-794 TGDERITNDDVNDVH
+794 NNDERIEKSEMDDVH
-809 FFTGVRSVIF
+809 FFTGVRSVIY
-819 KTTKG
+819 KTTTG
-824 ESPDATQMN
+824 DSPDASQMN

-844 VSEEV
+844 ISEEV
-849 VAINSMRLDNNVQ
+849 VAINTMRLDNSEQ

-871 EKLKRLPYQ
+871 EKLKKLPYK

-890 LRRVIDSVKRVNKV
+890 LKRVIDSVKKVNKV
-904 KAVSFTDRLKEII
+904 KAVSFTERLNDII
-917 ERYND
+917 DKYND

-937 ANQLAELFEEIK
+937 ANQLAQLFEEIK
-949 KDNVLPDGIPD
+949 KDSVLPEGIPN
-960 IEVKAFYDILKAV
+960 IEVKAFYDILKSV
-973 AEQYG
+973 AEHYG
-978 FLAEYAEEQ
+978 FLNEYTEEQ
-987 YIEIAKAVKE
+987 YIALAKDVKNV
-997 KVDDSAQ
+997 VDDKTQ
-1004 FIDWDKRADIK
+1004 YIDWDKKADIK

-1025 LSRYGYPPATRDDVF
+1025 LAKHKYPPATRDEVF

-1045 QAENFKKNKINPTDG
+1045 QAENFKKNRDVSSHEDVRPYHVDEEYERIMVAEESASYQKIT
-1060 VPVSHTPQVP
+1060 
-1070 VIRQLILDTVSD
+1070 
-1082 QDKYT
+1082 
-1087 VYLPLY
+1087 
-1093 SIRAACGYFGE
+1093 
-1104 GEEVETQ
+1104 
-1111 GWISAEGIGRL
+1111 
-1122 NEDMF
+1122 
-1127 VVQAAGNSMEPR
+1127 
-1139 IHDGDYCVF
+1139 
-1148 ERYKG
+1148 
-1153 GSRNGKIVLA
+1153 RNA
-1163 QHRGYYDDDNAGAF
+1163 
-1177 SIKEYNSTKSA
+1177 
-1188 DEYGNWQHESICLRP
+1188 
-1203 LNPAYNPIVLTPDD
+1203 
-1217 IEDFKII
+1217 
-1224 GEFVATL
+1224 

>member
-11 LSIITLLQDQGYDY
+11 QAIIDLLKEQGYEHK
-25 IKGEDITRNFDEVV
+25 KGEEIVRDLDEVV
-39 LRDDLAKYLRSRYKN
+39 LHDDLAQYLRNRYKN
-54 DGITDTEVE
+54 DGITEQEVE
-63 TAIRV
+63 SAIRV
-68 IMQNHG
+68 ITQKQG
-74 GSLYEENKRAI
+74 LSLYQENKHTLN
-85 SLLMDGFSLK
+85 LLMDGFSLK
-95 REDTS
+95 REDAT
-100 KPNLYIYPISFDEAH
+100 KQNLYIYPIAFDEPN
-115 QKHNIFKIVNQF
+115 QKHNIFKVVNQF
-127 DIIGTEHR
+127 DIVGNQHR
-135 IPDAIIFL
+135 IPDAIVFV

-158 QNTTVEDAYK
+158 KNTTIEDAFK

-179 ALFKYTAFIVISD
+179 ALFKYTAFVVISD

-223 ISSLKTMIAGLFRKD
+223 ISSLKTMIAGLFSKD

-243 IHNFIYF
+243 IHNFVYF

-258 KFICRYPQYFAARS
+258 KFICRYPQYFAGRA
-272 LYQNILNHSR
+272 LYQNILNHSK
-282 LNAAGDGKGGTYF
+282 LNAGGDGKGGTYF

-360 DLKDKLQG
+360 DLRNKLQG

-375 LTTIQKF
+375 LATIQKF

-387 LLSSR
+387 LLSNR

-402 HRSQN
+402 HRSQTGMD
-407 NLSERVQITDRGVV
+407 EKIEITEQGVR

-443 GTPIDNTTEVF
+443 GTPIDSTMDVF

-462 MIEAVEDGIT
+462 MIDAVNDGIT
-472 KTIMYEGRAS
+472 KSIVYEGRAS
-482 HVFADSNLVR
+482 HVFADSELIK

-502 EEGSTEYQ
+502 EEGSSDYQ

-519 QMSVLLNSP
+519 QMSVLLSSP
-528 DLIHRLADDFV
+528 DLIHRLAVDFLQ
-539 RHYERRVEEGS
+539 HYERRVEEGS
-550 TVKGKAMIVCASRE
+550 TVKGKAMIVCATRE
-564 IGYAIYR
+564 IGYAIYK
-571 EIIAMR
+571 EIVGMR
-577 TEWAKVRVCDDGVEL
+577 PDWAEKKICSDGEEL

-606 KMVFIRAKD
+606 KMVFIRQKD
-615 DIPELYNLLGTDE
+615 DDPELYNLLGADDE
-628 DRKKLDLQFKEEK
+628 RKKLDLQFKEEK
-641 SNFKIAIVVD
+641 SNFKVAIVVD

-665 YCYKPLQMHTLIQTI
+665 YCYKPIQMHTLIQTV

-702 KKFNQAMRRYAN
+702 KKFNQAMKKYAN
-714 GSVNETPVETIDSAV
+714 GVLNETPVETVDAAV
-729 KLCKDELDILRRM
+729 KLFKDELDVLRRM
-742 FGGFNYSKFF
+742 LNGFDYSKFF
-752 TGTPLEQLDTLQ
+752 TGTPLEQLEVLQ

-770 QYTDDTEKRFM
+770 QQTDELEKRFM
-781 KHTGIMKSAYNMC
+781 KHTSIMKSAYNIC
-794 TGDERITNDDVNDVH
+794 NNDERITKEEVNDVH
-809 FFTGVRSVIF
+809 FFSGVRSIIY
-819 KTTKG
+819 KTTIG

-849 VAINSMRLDNNVQ
+849 VAINTMRLDNNEQ
-862 IDLLATQYM
+862 IDLLASQYM
-871 EKLKRLPYQ
+871 EKLQKLPFK

-890 LRRVIDSVKRVNKV
+890 LKRVIDSVKKVNKV
-904 KAVSFTDRLKEII
+904 KAVNFTERLNNII
-917 ERYND
+917 DKYND

-937 ANQLAELFEEIK
+937 ASQLAKLFEDIK
-949 KDNVLPDGIPD
+949 KENELPEGIPN
-960 IEVKAFYDILKAV
+960 IEVKAFYDILKSV

-978 FLAEYAEEQ
+978 FLDEYTEEQ
-987 YIEIAKAVKE
+987 YIALAKDVKE
-997 KVDDSAQ
+997 VVDDKTQ
-1004 FIDWDKRADIK
+1004 YIDWDKKADIK

-1025 LSRYGYPPATRDDVF
+1025 LAKHKYPPATRDDVF

-1045 QAENFKKNKINPTDG
+1045 QAENFKKNRNMLAAKLDNVEDDSDVRNLIFNRLQLDDNTTDLQLQREVIEIFGDRYPGMTMNDWRHIIEDYTPMVRNANKAREIPLNVSKAAEEDVMHKIELTDEELNVLRKKLKGGLG
-1060 VPVSHTPQVP
+1060 VFANDKARTLLMS
-1070 VIRQLILDTVSD
+1070 VIDKAEKLMEELDAYD
-1082 QDKYT
+1082 E
-1087 VYLPLY
+1087 L
-1093 SIRAACGYFGE
+1093 
-1104 GEEVETQ
+1104 
-1111 GWISAEGIGRL
+1111 
-1122 NEDMF
+1122 
-1127 VVQAAGNSMEPR
+1127 
-1139 IHDGDYCVF
+1139 DGDLLYWFYEKYKEQNGIV
-1148 ERYKG
+1148 EDDLRPKG
-1153 GSRNGKIVLA
+1153 GR
-1163 QHRGYYDDDNAGAF
+1163 F
-1177 SIKEYNSTKSA
+1177 
-1188 DEYGNWQHESICLRP
+1188 
-1203 LNPAYNPIVLTPDD
+1203 
-1217 IEDFKII
+1217 II
-1224 GEFVATL
+1224 D